1 MRLSPLTQAVA
12 LIMTTTLLLTACGD
26 DSETSTAIIDGTPP
40 LLTPDSNFTSG
51 YSATAAVFVSGQVQ
65 DSSSGIKSLT
75 YKRNDG
81 STQPLS
87 VDSDGNFD
95 DRILLGLG
103 ENKVTLEAT
112 DNADNIMRLT
122 KTIYVGDTIAA
133 GGSHTAAIRDIK
145 INDGKINSSQLYGWG
160 RNNFAQT
167 GLNYTSTLADSMG
180 HPETPMLINSAPK
193 NLVSIKF
200 NQNHSLAIAQ
210 DGRVYSWGEDKTGQL
225 GRGDNGRVDCTKS
238 KNDCRLDIGVITG
251 IENAVMIAAGYS
263 HNLVLTEDNS
273 VWAFGANGQG
283 QLGNAQITASHSS
296 TPVKV
301 DFSAANGIGHIIQV
315 VASSSSSYA
324 LDDKGQVWGW
334 GSDTYANL
342 GRGQACNKANNCTNI
357 NPTPILIDVLA
368 TKQQTST
375 VDINPSD
382 TGSTTANLTTVEKVT
397 QLAAGKDHVLAL
409 TNKESVYGWGLNA
422 SSQIG
427 YNGIGF
433 KNTENAWASTI
444 TTPTKLPWFAGK
456 DVRRVYTNGNASYV
470 LLDNGKV
477 YPWGMFGETNGA
489 GKTIYN
495 DLNEPTDTL
504 TSLTNIDNMA
514 MGTMHLIAQEKPDNQ
529 DNSRRFENGHL
540 FTWGW
545 SFEGSLG
552 SKDATHIWMYNIPMP
567 VNLPNQL

>member
-12 LIMTTTLLLTACGD
+12 LMTATLLLTACGD

-40 LLTPDSNFTSG
+40 LLTTDSNFTSG

-81 STQPLS
+81 LAQPLR
-87 VDSDGNFD
+87 VDSDGYFD

-145 INDGKINSSQLYGWG
+145 INNNKIDSSQLYGWG
-160 RNNFAQT
+160 RNNFGQT
-167 GLNYTSTLADSMG
+167 GSNYTSTLADSMG
-180 HPETPMLINSAPK
+180 HPETPMQINNAPK

-210 DGRVYSWGEDKTGQL
+210 DGHVYSWGEDKTGQL

-238 KNDCRLDIGVITG
+238 KNDCRLEMGVIAG
-251 IENAVMIAAGYS
+251 IEKAVMIAAGYS
-263 HNLVLTEDNS
+263 HSLVLTEDNS

-296 TPVKV
+296 APVKV
-301 DFSAANGIGHIIQV
+301 DFSAATGIGHIIQV
-315 VASSSSSYA
+315 VASSNSSYA

-334 GSDTYANL
+334 GSNAYANF
-342 GRGQACNKANNCTNI
+342 GRGQECNKANNCINI

-368 TKQQTST
+368 TKRHAATAD
-375 VDINPSD
+375 VNPSHAVK
-382 TGSTTANLTTVEKVT
+382 TADEIAVVEKVT

-433 KNTENAWASTI
+433 KNTANAWASTI
-444 TTPTKLPWFAGK
+444 TKPTKLPWFTGK
-456 DVRRVYTNGNASYV
+456 DVRRVYANGNASYV

-489 GKTIYN
+489 GKTVYN

-504 TSLTNIDNMA
+504 PSLNNIDNMA
-514 MGTMHLIAQEKPDNQ
+514 IGTMHLIAQEKPDSQ

-552 SKDATHIWMYNIPMP
+552 NSNAAPTWMYNYPIPII
-567 VNLPNQL
+567 LPSQS